1 MSKETVAIAFPYAGI
16 GGLEV
21 PASRL
26 LGVYGVQRVGA
37 RPSAASLTSQALRS
51 PIGTLPL
58 GSLARAGQKVL
69 ILCDDHTRVT
79 PTAEMLPPVLA
90 ELREAGVS
98 PEDVSILVALGT
110 HRQMTPTELARKL
123 GEEVLRQYPVIQH
136 DWRREDDLVPLG
148 ETSAG
153 LPVIANRRVLQADL
167 VIGLG
172 HVAPHR
178 IAGYS
183 GGAKIVAPGVSG
195 APRTAAE
202 IHWLGAQV
210 PARDL
215 LGVIDNPV
223 RAQVNEMG
231 TRMGLRFVVDAVQ
244 DAAGRVAA
252 VFAGDPVD
260 AQRQGA
266 LASRAI
272 CSAHLPELADV
283 VVVDSYP
290 AGNDFFE
297 ASRGAYAAEV
307 AVRPG
312 GVVILVA
319 PCPEGVA
326 RQHPALLDYGVRP
339 VEEMR
344 QLVASGEIE
353 DVVAAAIMTLTA
365 WVVKERA
372 HGIMVSPGISPEDQ
386 CRLGFAPAS
395 TPQEALAMALEMVGR
410 DGRVA
415 VLRHG
420 AEIAPVVE
428 AEAQPEARGIE
439 WSWAG
444 RRGP

>member
-1 MSKETVAIAFPYAGI
+1 MARSLGAICD
-16 GGLEV
+16 
-21 PASRL
+21 
-26 LGVYGVQRVGA
+26 VQRVGA
-37 RPSAASLTSQALRS
+37 RPPAASLTEQALRS

-58 GSLARAGQKVL
+58 GRLASAGQKVL
-69 ILCDDHTRVT
+69 ILCDDHTRAT
-79 PTAEMLPPVLA
+79 PAAELLPPVLA

-98 PEDVSILVALGT
+98 PEDVSILMALGT
-110 HRQMTPTELARKL
+110 HRQMTRAELARKL
-123 GEEVLRQYPVIQH
+123 GEEVLRQHPVIQH
-136 DWRREDDLVPLG
+136 DWRREEDLVPLG

-153 LPVIANRRVLQADL
+153 LPIIANRRVLQADL

-172 HVAPHR
+172 HVVPHR
-178 IAGYS
+178 ITGYS
-183 GGAKIVAPGVSG
+183 GGAKIVAPGVTG
-195 APRTAAE
+195 APRTVAE

-231 TRMGLRFVVDAVQ
+231 TRVGLRFVVNAVQ
-244 DAAGRVAA
+244 DADGRVAA
-252 VFAGDPVD
+252 IFAGDPAE
-260 AQRQGA
+260 AQRQAA
-266 LASRAI
+266 LASRVI
-272 CSAHLPELADV
+272 YSAHLPELADV

-290 AGNDFFE
+290 AGADFWQ
-297 ASRGAYAAEV
+297 AAKAAYAAEV

-326 RQHPALLDYGVRP
+326 RHHPAVLEYGVRP
-339 VEEMR
+339 VEEVR

-353 DVVAAAIMTLTA
+353 DVAAAAIMTLTA
-365 WVVKERA
+365 WVVRERA
-372 HGIMVSPGISPEDQ
+372 TGIMVSPGIPPDDQ
-386 CRLGFAPAS
+386 RRLGFTPAS

-415 VLRHG
+415 ALRHG
-420 AEIAPVVE
+420 GEIAPVVE
-428 AEAQPEARGIE
+428 AEAQPEVPGIT
-439 WSWAG
+439 WTWAG